1 MLTYKQPNPKRDPI
15 PSVRKSSIMCIVYY
29 EIYDKKKL
37 YCLYPCEIWHHQLM
51 KVKLIEINSMCNLVL
66 FVHKTRLALM
76 FINSLLEDFLL
87 FASSQQFW
95 C

>member
-15 PSVRKSSIMCIVYY
+15 PSVRKSSIYVYN

-37 YCLYPCEIWHHQLM
+37 YWLYPCEIWHHQLM

-66 FVHKTRLALM
+66 FVTEPHTV
-76 FINSLLEDFLL
+76 SLYIPILPCQLQVTLL
-87 FASSQQFW
+87 TA
-95 C
+95 